1 MEHHI
6 HEGILSQ
13 DTYKRY
19 CLHEPAVASAQH
31 AALFLRMPTG
41 SLAQSNMDRLP
52 MSKPI
57 EKITGS
63 SLILGEDF
71 FCLSA

>member
-1 MEHHI
+1 MKHRI

-13 DTYKRY
+13 DKYKRS
-19 CLHEPAVASAQH
+19 CLHEPGVASAQN
-31 AALFLRMPTG
+31 ADLSLRMPIG

-52 MSKPI
+52 MSKAT

>member
-1 MEHHI
+1 MDHRI
-6 HEGILSQ
+6 HEGILYQ
-13 DTYKRY
+13 DKYKRY
-19 CLHEPAVASAQH
+19 CLHESDLASAQN
-31 AALFLRMPTG
+31 ADLYLRLPTG
-41 SLAQSNMDRLP
+41 SLAQSNLDRLP
-52 MSKPI
+52 MSKAM